1 MVKMLKQTGYFFIII
16 ILLPYIITVFVNGQ
30 GVTMGVDLTGNT
42 PYVNVETD
50 KSQKKISLEE
60 YGIGVLAK
68 EIDAKSE
75 PEALMAQA
83 VLIRTSIYKSIQ
95 EEGSEAVM
103 TKGYWTR
110 SQMRS
115 NWGSGEYGENYEK
128 MKTAWQ
134 ETDGQVLMYEGKLIL
149 TPYHKLS
156 NGMTRSGNEVFST
169 EEYPYLK
176 SKECPEDAESK
187 DAMTTTFI
195 SVSKAEIKAKDS
207 AGYVSEVVCDGET
220 LTGEEFREKYHLTS
234 ASFTLQEYEGKIRVL
249 TKGIGHGLGMSQYYA
264 NVMAKDGSDH
274 QKILEY
280 FFEGTSLETVAE
292 IIME

>member
-1 MVKMLKQTGYFFIII
+1 MKMLKQMGYFLIII

-30 GVTMGVDLTGNT
+30 GVTMGVDLTGSI

-68 EIDAKSE
+68 EMTADSETDALK
-75 PEALMAQA
+75 AQA
-83 VLIRTSIYKSIQ
+83 VLIRTSIYKDIQ

-110 SQMRS
+110 SQMKS
-115 NWGSGEYGENYEK
+115 NWGSGDYGENYEK
-128 MKTAWQ
+128 MKAAWKD
-134 ETDGQVLMYEGKLIL
+134 TDGEVLMYEGKLIL

-169 EEYPYLK
+169 EDYPYLK
-176 SKECPEDAESK
+176 AKECPDDVESK
-187 DAMTTTFI
+187 DAMTTTMI
-195 SVSKAEIKAKDS
+195 GAEKAEIKKKDS
-207 AGYVSEVVCDGET
+207 AGYVSEVECDGES
-220 LTGEEFREKYHLTS
+220 LSGEEFREKYHLTS
-234 ASFTLQEYEGKIRVL
+234 ASFTLQEYEGKIRVT

-264 NVMAKDGSDH
+264 NKMAKDGSDY